1 MLRYILKR
9 FIQAVICLLGISI
22 IIFMLSHLSGDAALL
37 MSPPEAT
44 PEDIDQ
50 LRMTL
55 GLNEPFHIQY
65 WVFISNAVQ
74 GDFGESIRWGKPCL
88 EVWLSRFPNTL
99 LLGGVAMLFTIVVGL
114 PTGMISAV
122 KLGGWFDNF
131 GKTFA
136 LMGQSLPV
144 FWVGLMLI
152 LFFSVGLG
160 WLPTSGMGGWRHLL
174 MPAFTLGWY
183 FTASLTRLS
192 RSAMLDVLDSEYIKM
207 ARIKGVPESLV
218 IAKHAL
224 RNALV
229 PIVTLAALNLITL
242 INGTVITETV
252 FNWPGIGRLI
262 VDSIFARDYPMVQTC
277 VLIASALFI
286 FTNLFVDI
294 LYAYIDPRIRY
305 Q

>member
-1 MLRYILKR
+1 MLRYILR
-9 FIQAVICLLGISI
+9 RLIQAVICILGISI
-22 IIFMLSHLSGDAALL
+22 IIFMLSHLSGDPALL

-50 LRMTL
+50 LRITL
-55 GLNEPFHIQY
+55 GLNKPLHVQY
-65 WVFISNAVQ
+65 WVFISNALQ
-74 GDFGESIRWGKPCL
+74 GDLGESIRWGKPCL

-99 LLGGVAMLFTIVVGL
+99 LLGGAAMLFTIIVGL
-114 PTGMISAV
+114 PTGIISAV
-122 KLGGWFDNF
+122 KLGSWFDKF
-131 GKTFA
+131 GKAFA

-152 LFFSVGLG
+152 LFFSVILG
-160 WLPTSGMGGWRHLL
+160 WLPTSRMGSWQHLL

-183 FTASLTRLS
+183 FTASLARLS

-207 ARIKGVPESLV
+207 ARIKGVPEYLV

-242 INGTVITETV
+242 LNGTVITETV

>member
-9 FIQAVICLLGISI
+9 FIQAAICLLGISI
-22 IIFMLSHLSGDAALL
+22 IIFMLSHLSGDPALL

-99 LLGGVAMLFTIVVGL
+99 LLGGVAMLFTIIVGL

-122 KLGGWFDNF
+122 KLGSWFDNF

-152 LFFSVGLG
+152 LFFSVVLG
-160 WLPTSGMGGWRHLL
+160 WLPTSGMGSWRHLL

-183 FTASLTRLS
+183 FTASLARLS

-262 VDSIFARDYPMVQTC
+262 VDSIFARDYPLVQTC

>member
-1 MLRYILKR
+1 MLRYILR
-9 FIQAVICLLGISI
+9 RLIQAVICLLGISI
-22 IIFMLSHLSGDAALL
+22 IIFMLSHLSGDPALL

-44 PEDIDQ
+44 PEDIEQ
-50 LRMTL
+50 LRVTL
-55 GLNEPFHIQY
+55 GLNRPLHVQY
-65 WVFISNAVQ
+65 WVFISNALQ
-74 GDFGESIRWGKPCL
+74 GDLGESIRWGKPCL

-99 LLGGVAMLFTIVVGL
+99 LLGGAAMLFTIIVGL
-114 PTGMISAV
+114 PTGIISAV
-122 KLGGWFDNF
+122 KLGSWFDKF
-131 GKTFA
+131 GKVFA

-152 LFFSVGLG
+152 LFFSVILG
-160 WLPTSGMGGWRHLL
+160 WLPTSRMGSWQHLL

-183 FTASLTRLS
+183 FTASLARLS

-242 INGTVITETV
+242 LNGTVITETV

-262 VDSIFARDYPMVQTC
+262 VDSIFARDYPLVQTC

>member
-9 FIQAVICLLGISI
+9 LIQAAICLLGISI

-44 PEDIDQ
+44 PEDIDK

-122 KLGGWFDNF
+122 KLGSWFDNF

-152 LFFSVGLG
+152 LFFSVVLG

-183 FTASLTRLS
+183 FTASLARLS

-262 VDSIFARDYPMVQTC
+262 VDSIFARDYPLVQTC

>member
-9 FIQAVICLLGISI
+9 FIQAAICLLGISI
-22 IIFMLSHLSGDAALL
+22 IIFMLSHLSGDPALL

-55 GLNEPFHIQY
+55 GLNEPFHVQY

-99 LLGGVAMLFTIVVGL
+99 LLGGVAMLFTIIVGL

-122 KLGGWFDNF
+122 KLGSWFDNF

-152 LFFSVGLG
+152 LFFSVVLG
-160 WLPTSGMGGWRHLL
+160 WLPTSGMGSWRHLL

-183 FTASLTRLS
+183 FTASLARLS

-262 VDSIFARDYPMVQTC
+262 VDSIFARDYPLVQTC

>member
-1 MLRYILKR
+1 MLRYILR
-9 FIQAVICLLGISI
+9 RLIQSVICLLGISI
-22 IIFMLSHLSGDAALL
+22 IIFMLSHLSGDPALL

-50 LRMTL
+50 LRITL
-55 GLNEPFHIQY
+55 GLNKPLHVQY
-65 WVFISNAVQ
+65 WVFISNALQ
-74 GDFGESIRWGKPCL
+74 GDLGESIRWGKPCL

-99 LLGGVAMLFTIVVGL
+99 LLGGAAMLFTIIVGL
-114 PTGMISAV
+114 PTGIISAV
-122 KLGGWFDNF
+122 KLGSWFDNF
-131 GKTFA
+131 GKAFA

-152 LFFSVGLG
+152 LFFSVILG
-160 WLPTSGMGGWRHLL
+160 WLPTSRMGSWQHLL

-183 FTASLTRLS
+183 FTASLARLS
-192 RSAMLDVLDSEYIKM
+192 RSAMLDVLDTEYIKM
-207 ARIKGVPESLV
+207 ARIKGVPEYLV

-229 PIVTLAALNLITL
+229 PIVTLAALNLVTL
-242 INGTVITETV
+242 LNGTVITETV

-262 VDSIFARDYPMVQTC
+262 VDSIFARDYPLVQTC

>member
-1 MLRYILKR
+1 
-9 FIQAVICLLGISI
+9 VICILGISI
-22 IIFMLSHLSGDAALL
+22 IIFMLSHLSGDPALL

-50 LRMTL
+50 LRITL
-55 GLNEPFHIQY
+55 GLNKPLHVQY
-65 WVFISNAVQ
+65 WVFISNALQ
-74 GDFGESIRWGKPCL
+74 GDLGESIRWGKPCL

-99 LLGGVAMLFTIVVGL
+99 LLGGAAMLFTIIVGL
-114 PTGMISAV
+114 PTGIISAV
-122 KLGGWFDNF
+122 KLGSWFDKF
-131 GKTFA
+131 GKAFA

-152 LFFSVGLG
+152 LFFSVILG
-160 WLPTSGMGGWRHLL
+160 WLPTSRMGSWQHLL

-183 FTASLTRLS
+183 FTASLARLS

-207 ARIKGVPESLV
+207 ARIKGVPEYLV

-242 INGTVITETV
+242 LNGTVITETV

>member
-9 FIQAVICLLGISI
+9 FIQAAICLLGISI

-122 KLGGWFDNF
+122 KLGSWFDNF

-152 LFFSVGLG
+152 LFFSVVLG

-262 VDSIFARDYPMVQTC
+262 VDSIFARDYPLVQTC

>member
-9 FIQAVICLLGISI
+9 FIQAAICLLGISI
-22 IIFMLSHLSGDAALL
+22 IIFMLSHLSGDPALL

-99 LLGGVAMLFTIVVGL
+99 LLGGVAMLFTIIVGL

-122 KLGGWFDNF
+122 KLGSWFDNF

-136 LMGQSLPV
+136 LMGQCLPV

-152 LFFSVGLG
+152 LFFSVVLG
-160 WLPTSGMGGWRHLL
+160 WLPTSGMGSWRHLL

-183 FTASLTRLS
+183 FTASLARLS

-262 VDSIFARDYPMVQTC
+262 VDSIFARDYPLVQTC